1 MTIGA
6 MCPKQLSKRM
16 CRGGCGL
23 EHASNEAGGLR
34 TLLEEVVTETTRRSR
49 YWSQSAAQPSNR
61 LARATPLLIAKSCID
76 ERRRSGERKVIVIP
90 PEILT
95 MVMLIK

>member
-1 MTIGA
+1 

-34 TLLEEVVTETTRRSR
+34 TLLEEIATETTRRSK
-49 YWSQSAAQPSNR
+49 YWLWSAAQQSDR
-61 LARATPLLIAKSCID
+61 LARTTALLIAKGCIV
-76 ERRRSGERKVIVIP
+76 ERRHFGERKVIIP
-90 PEILT
+90 QL
-95 MVMLIK
+95 

>member
-1 MTIGA
+1 VTIGA

-34 TLLEEVVTETTRRSR
+34 TLLDEIATETTRRSE
-49 YWSQSAAQPSNR
+49 YWSQSAAPPSNR
-61 LARATPLLIAKSCID
+61 LARATALLIAKSCIV

-90 PEILT
+90 SEVLT